1 LAINADLPIPNLP
14 SMAGRIGVPATE
26 AGRPIPPG
34 ARRVGTGWNARGMI
48 SSCRPAGLGELAGPM
63 STTTKTLLA
72 VGLVVA
78 ALGAAFL
85 ISRKKSAAPS
95 SYKQNGR
102 RRTRRQKAR
111 ATANPTKHWPFKRKA
126 KLGPGPMKQ
135 RNARTDFWDCL
146 CDEYVCTCKGEGGQN
161 KHFRID
167 PKVKARYNKIYRAWK
182 KSQRKAA

>member
-1 LAINADLPIPNLP
+1 MYVQTNALAPY
-14 SMAGRIGVPATE
+14 RPAFQ
-26 AGRPIPPG
+26 P
-34 ARRVGTGWNARGMI
+34 V
-48 SSCRPAGLGELAGPM
+48 AGLGADPM
-63 STTTKTLLA
+63 PAATKTKLIVGAVLLLSA
-72 VGLVVA
+72 VGFLL
-78 ALGAAFL
+78 LGPRSEIARTYRPN
-85 ISRKKSAAPS
+85 RKSK
-95 SYKQNGR
+95 
-102 RRTRRQKAR
+102 RTKRAR
-111 ATANPTKHWPFKRKA
+111 AKYQANPTKHWPFKRKA